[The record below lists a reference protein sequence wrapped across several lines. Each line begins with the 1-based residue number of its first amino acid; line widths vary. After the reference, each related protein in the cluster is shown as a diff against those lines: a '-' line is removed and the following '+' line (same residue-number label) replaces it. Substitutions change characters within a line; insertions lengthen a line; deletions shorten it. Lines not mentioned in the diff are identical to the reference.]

1 MSTGDRLERICE
13 RGLDDRALRIELLA
27 EIRSAVPFDF
37 FAWLLTDPETSVGVA
52 PLADTPSLEDLP
64 ALIRLKYLTP
74 TNRWTSLPTSSA
86 VTLLDATEGDPTR
99 SRVWSELLAA
109 YGIDDV
115 ASTVFRDQFGCW
127 GFLDLWRR
135 GGSFTARECLLLT
148 DVARTVTPALRRSMA
163 ATFAVGSGASDSPG
177 EPAVLLLSEDLRPLT
192 QTPRTDAYLRS
203 LLPTDA
209 DQVPVPAGAF
219 NVAAQLLA
227 QEQGVDSNPASART
241 HLHGGLWV
249 TLRAA
254 RMVGAAAGPEPIA
267 VSIEPTPPTERTALF
282 ARVIGLTDKETEL
295 VTHLVAGADTSE
307 LARRLFVSP
316 HTVQDHL
323 KSVFS
328 KAGTRSR
335 RVLTAR
341 ATGAG

>member
-1 MSTGDRLERICE
+1 MWTGDRIERICG

-27 EIRSAVPFDF
+27 EIRTAVPFDF

-52 PLADTPSLEDLP
+52 PLADTPSLDDLP

-74 TNRWTSLPTSSA
+74 TNRWTSLPANA
-86 VTLLDATEGDPTR
+86 VLTLIGTTEGNPAK
-99 SRVWSELLAA
+99 SRVWDELLSG

-127 GFLDLWRR
+127 AFLDLWRR
-135 GGSFTARECLLLT
+135 DGSFTAGECKLLA
-148 DVARTVTPALRRSMA
+148 DVARIATPALRRSVA
-163 ATFAVGSGASDSPG
+163 ETFAVGSGEYNPHG
-177 EPAVLLLSEDLRPLT
+177 EPVVLLLSEDLRPLT
-192 QTPRTDAYLRS
+192 QTPGTDAYLRS
-203 LLPTDA
+203 LLPTDT
-209 DQVPVPAGAF
+209 DQTPVPAGAF

-227 QEQGVDSNPASART
+227 IEQGVDSHPPSART
-241 HLHGGLWV
+241 HLHEGLWV

-254 RMVGAAAGPEPIA
+254 RMIGATPGPEPIA
-267 VSIEPTPPTERTALF
+267 VSIEPTPPTERTALY

-307 LARRLFVSP
+307 LARRLFVSQ

-323 KSVFS
+323 KSVFT